1 MSKDHVTWDNDW
13 LRRIK
18 VFNHLISLMYH
29 CSAWWLTKAKM
40 SILWSALM
48 LIWGDG
54 HFTNIVHKLKG
65 IEIDSAYNSL
75 FLIDSKEVVS
85 VTGNLFLFYI
95 TRKKKAKVSHICK
108 HTFALFPSSIFALIL
123 TNLVS
128 KYLFTFSHPDRLSF
142 SDPTDNLNLILDL
155 SSNRLYF
162 NILLWLMNSSTTRWW
177 WCWWRW
183 WR

>member
-85 VTGNLFLFYI
+85 VTGNLFLFYL
-95 TRKKKAKVSHICK
+95 TRKKKRRSVTFVNIRLHFFLLQSLPWSWLIWSASICLHFHILIGC
-108 HTFALFPSSIFALIL
+108 LFQTQLIILISFLTYLQTDYTLIF
-123 TNLVS
+123 
-128 KYLFTFSHPDRLSF
+128 FCD
-142 SDPTDNLNLILDL
+142 
-155 SSNRLYF
+155 
-162 NILLWLMNSSTTRWW
+162 
-177 WCWWRW
+177 
-183 WR
+183 